1 MSDPRPSLVTIRSQF
16 QVSDDEVITYR
27 PRAFGAVD
35 VPFSSGRLMTR
46 AEGALLDKLTLQ
58 RGAVG
63 LSEFKDIAGD
73 AFTQGV
79 ARFPDNPLPKGIPAD
94 RTNEWQGNDGH
105 RDAFRHSYWS
115 ARLTQEYGADWAR
128 AFTTAHE
135 GLPGN
140 TADREGMDLY
150 NNSVGIQIGAANP
163 RATPGQLADL
173 VQQAVAK
180 GNTVVIDASGN
191 LEWSDRVGLGQH
203 GLARN
208 EVIAPHFKTPGV
220 VSTQM
225 GAAPGTPSGQN
236 DPGTGVAAAQ
246 PDTPASQTQAEAL
259 SPHAQKLLHDSE
271 QQVRQMA
278 QRHHIAWDQ
287 GLDNTVAAV
296 AHQAHVK
303 GLTGINLFSVSKGEI
318 RFGQLENHVLKD
330 GSLDARV
337 AANIPVAVSHEGLA
351 QADQTAPQRQPSG
364 VVEREPEAMAM
375 RV

>member
-1 MSDPRPSLVTIRSQF
+1 MQ
-16 QVSDDEVITYR
+16 
-27 PRAFGAVD
+27 
-35 VPFSSGRLMTR
+35 
-46 AEGALLDKLTLQ
+46 
-58 RGAVG
+58 
-63 LSEFKDIAGD
+63 
-73 AFTQGV
+73 FTQGL
-79 ARFPDNPLPKGIPAD
+79 ARFPNNPLPKGVPAD

-140 TADREGMDLY
+140 TADREAMDLY

-163 RATPGQLADL
+163 RATPEQLADL
-173 VQQAVAK
+173 VQLAVTQ
-180 GNTVVIDASGN
+180 GNTVVIDPSGN

-203 GLARN
+203 GLASS
-208 EVIAPHFKTPGV
+208 EVIAPHLKTPGV
-220 VSTQM
+220 VSTQIA
-225 GAAPGTPSGQN
+225 AAPGTPPGQV
-236 DPGTGVAAAQ
+236 DQGPGTGVAAAQ
-246 PDTPASQTQAEAL
+246 PDTPASRIPAETL

-271 QQVRQMA
+271 QQVRQIA

-303 GLTGINLFSVSKGEI
+303 GLTGIKLFSVSSGEI
-318 RFGQLENHVLKD
+318 RFGQLENHILKD
-330 GSLDARV
+330 GSIDARV
-337 AANIPVAVSHEGLA
+337 AANTPAAVSHEGLA
-351 QADQTAPQRQPSG
+351 QVDQAAMQRQPNR
-364 VVEREPEAMAM
+364 VAEREPEAMAM